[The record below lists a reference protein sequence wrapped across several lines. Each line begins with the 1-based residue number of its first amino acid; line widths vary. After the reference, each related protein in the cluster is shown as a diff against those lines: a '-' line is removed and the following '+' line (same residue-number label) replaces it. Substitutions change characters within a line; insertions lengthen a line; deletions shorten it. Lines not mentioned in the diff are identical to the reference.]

1 MTKTLSFALVA
12 LLAAPALAQTS
23 RPDLSANP
31 LAVKAATPAPAAA
44 PAPAAPVTTG
54 DYATFETSAGK
65 IGVKFYGDR
74 APKTVAN
81 FIGLAT
87 GTKESTDPRTRQKA
101 KRPFYDGTVF
111 HRVIPRFMIQGGDPT
126 GTGTGDP
133 GYKFADEFRAD
144 DSFKPGH
151 LAMANSGPNTNGS
164 QFFITEVATTH
175 LNGKHTIF
183 GEVICGFELVGRIA
197 RAGNGATRLD
207 KVVISATAP
216 TCK

>member
-1 MTKTLSFALVA
+1 V
-12 LLAAPALAQTS
+12 
-23 RPDLSANP
+23 
-31 LAVKAATPAPAAA
+31 
-44 PAPAAPVTTG
+44 
-54 DYATFETSAGK
+54 TSAGK
-65 IGVKFYGDR
+65 IGVKFYVDR

-87 GTKESTDPRTRQKA
+87 GTKESVDPRNGQRA
-101 KRPFYDGTVF
+101 KKPFYDGTTF

-133 GYKFADEFRAD
+133 GYKFADEVHAD
-144 DSFKPGH
+144 DAFKPGH

-183 GEVICGFELVGRIA
+183 GEVVCGFDLVSRIA

>member
-1 MTKTLSFALVA
+1 MTKPITFALVA
-12 LLAAPALAQTS
+12 MLAAPAIAQTS
-23 RPDLSANP
+23 KPDLSPN
-31 LAVKAATPAPAAA
+31 LAGIKPAA
-44 PAPAAPVTTG
+44 PAPAAASATTG

-65 IGVKFYGDR
+65 IGVRFYTDR

-87 GTKESTDPRTRQKA
+87 GTKESVDPRTHQKG
-101 KRPFYDGTVF
+101 KRRFYDGTVF

-133 GYKFADEFRAD
+133 GYKFADEVHASD
-144 DSFKPGH
+144 QFKPGN
-151 LAMANSGPNTNGS
+151 LAMANSGPDTNGS
-164 QFFITEVATTH
+164 QFFITEVATPH

-183 GEVICGFELVGRIA
+183 GEVVCGFDLVPRIA

-207 KVVISATAP
+207 RVVISATPP

>member
-1 MTKTLSFALVA
+1 MTKPITFALVA
-12 LLAAPALAQTS
+12 LFAAPAFAQTS
-23 RPDLSANP
+23 KPDLSANP

-44 PAPAAPVTTG
+44 PVTTG
-54 DYATFETSAGK
+54 DYATFETSAGR
-65 IGVKFYGDR
+65 IGVKFYVDR

-87 GTKESTDPRTRQKA
+87 GTKESVDPRSG
-101 KRPFYDGTVF
+101 KRGKKPFYDGTVF
-111 HRVIPRFMIQGGDPT
+111 HRGIPRFMIQGGDPT

-133 GYKFADEFRAD
+133 GYKFADEVHPTD
-144 DSFKPGH
+144 DFKPGH

-183 GEVICGFELVGRIA
+183 GEVVCGFDLVPRIA

-207 KVVISATAP
+207 KVVVSATAP

>member
-1 MTKTLSFALVA
+1 MTKPIAFALAA
-12 LLAAPALAQTS
+12 LLAVPAFAQTAK
-23 RPDLSANP
+23 PDLSANP
-31 LAVKAATPAPAAA
+31 LAVKPTPPAPAA
-44 PAPAAPVTTG
+44 APAAPVTTG

-65 IGVKFYGDR
+65 IGVRFYADR

-87 GTKESTDPRTRQKA
+87 GTKESTDPRTHQKG

-133 GYKFADEFRAD
+133 GYKFADEIHAD
-144 DSFKPGH
+144 DAFKAGH

-164 QFFITEVATTH
+164 QFFITEVATPH

-183 GEVICGFELVGRIA
+183 GEVVCGLDLVSRIA
-197 RAGNGATRLD
+197 RAGNGVTRLD
-207 KVVISATAP
+207 KVVISATPP

>member
-1 MTKTLSFALVA
+1 MTKPITLARGA
-12 LLAAPALAQTS
+12 LLAAPAFAQTS
-23 RPDLSANP
+23 KPDLSANP
-31 LAVKAATPAPAAA
+31 LAVKAAAPAPA
-44 PAPAAPVTTG
+44 PPAAPVTTG
-54 DYATFETSAGK
+54 DYATLETSAGK
-65 IGVKFYGDR
+65 IGVRFYADR

-87 GTKESTDPRTRQKA
+87 GTKESVDPRTRQRA
-101 KRPFYDGTVF
+101 KKPFYDGTVF

-133 GYKFADEFRAD
+133 GYKFADEVHAD
-144 DSFKPGH
+144 DQFKPGH
-151 LAMANSGPNTNGS
+151 LAMANSGPDTNGS
-164 QFFITEVATTH
+164 QFFITEVATSH

-183 GEVICGFELVGRIA
+183 GEVVCGFDLVSRIA

-216 TCK
+216 NCK

>member
-1 MTKTLSFALVA
+1 MTKPITLALVA

-23 RPDLSANP
+23 KPDLSANP
-31 LAVKAATPAPAAA
+31 LAVKAATPAAA
-44 PAPAAPVTTG
+44 PAPVTAG

-65 IGVKFYGDR
+65 IGVKLYADR

-87 GTKESTDPRTRQKA
+87 GTKESVDPRTGQKG
-101 KRPFYDGTVF
+101 KRRFYDGTVF

-133 GYKFADEFRAD
+133 GYRFADETSPSD
-144 DSFKPGH
+144 QFKPGS

-164 QFFITEVATTH
+164 QFFITEVATSH

-183 GEVICGFELVGRIA
+183 GEVVCGFDLVPRIA
-197 RAGNGATRLD
+197 KAGNGATRLD
-207 KVVISATAP
+207 RVVISATAP

>member
-1 MTKTLSFALVA
+1 MTKPIAFALAV
-12 LLAAPALAQTS
+12 LLAAPALAQS
-23 RPDLSANP
+23 SKPDLSANP

-44 PAPAAPVTTG
+44 PAAPVTSG

-65 IGVKFYGDR
+65 IGVKLYADR

-87 GTKESTDPRTRQKA
+87 GTKESVDPRTRQKGM
-101 KRPFYDGTVF
+101 KPFYDGTTF

-126 GTGTGDP
+126 GTGTGDA
-133 GYKFADEFRAD
+133 GYKFADEFHAD
-144 DSFKPGH
+144 DQFKPGH

-175 LNGKHTIF
+175 LNGRHTIF
-183 GEVICGFELVGRIA
+183 GEVVCGLDLVGRIA

>member
-23 RPDLSANP
+23 KPDLSANP
-31 LAVKAATPAPAAA
+31 LAVKAATPAPAA
-44 PAPAAPVTTG
+44 APAAPVTTG

-65 IGVKFYGDR
+65 IGVKFYADR

-87 GTKESTDPRTRQKA
+87 GTKESTDPRTRQKG
-101 KRPFYDGTVF
+101 KKPFYDGTVF

-133 GYKFADEFRAD
+133 GYKFADEFHAD
-144 DSFKPGH
+144 DNFKPGH

-183 GEVICGFELVGRIA
+183 GEVVCNFELVGRIA

-207 KVVISATAP
+207 KVVISATPP

>member
-1 MTKTLSFALVA
+1 MTTHVA
-12 LLAAPALAQTS
+12 LALAAFLAAPALAQS
-23 RPDLSANP
+23 SKPDLSANP
-31 LAVKAATPAPAAA
+31 MAVKATTPAP
-44 PAPAAPVTTG
+44 PPAARAATG

-65 IGVKFYGDR
+65 IGVRFYADR

-81 FIGLAT
+81 FIGLAS
-87 GTKESTDPRTRQKA
+87 GTKESVDPRTGQRGK
-101 KRPFYDGTVF
+101 KPFYDGTVF

-133 GYKFADEFRAD
+133 GYKFADEVHPSDA
-144 DSFKPGH
+144 FKPGH

-183 GEVICGFELVGRIA
+183 GEVVCGLDLVSRIA

-207 KVVISATAP
+207 KVLISAPPP
-216 TCK
+216 TCQ

>member
-1 MTKTLSFALVA
+1 MTKTITLALAA
-12 LLAAPALAQTS
+12 LLAAPAFAQS
-23 RPDLSANP
+23 SPKPDLTANP
-31 LAVKAATPAPAAA
+31 LAVKAAPPAPAAS
-44 PAPAAPVTTG
+44 APVTTG
-54 DYATFETSAGK
+54 GYATFDTSAGK
-65 IGVKFYGDR
+65 IGVRFYVDR

-87 GTKESTDPRTRQKA
+87 GTKESVNPRTRQKG
-101 KRPFYDGTVF
+101 KTPFYDGTVF

-133 GYKFADEFRAD
+133 GYKFADEVSAS

-183 GEVICGFELVGRIA
+183 GEVVCGLDLVSRIA

-207 KVVISATAP
+207 HVVISATPP

>member
-1 MTKTLSFALVA
+1 MTKPIALA
-12 LLAAPALAQTS
+12 LAAFLAAPVLAQTS
-23 RPDLSANP
+23 RPDLTANP
-31 LAVKAATPAPAAA
+31 MAVKAATPAPTA
-44 PAPAAPVTTG
+44 PPVTTG

-65 IGVKFYGDR
+65 IGVKFYADR

-87 GTKESTDPRTRQKA
+87 GTKESVNPRTGQRGK
-101 KRPFYDGTVF
+101 KPFYDGTTF
-111 HRVIPRFMIQGGDPT
+111 HRVIPNFMIQGGDPT

-133 GYKFADEFRAD
+133 GYKFADEVHASD
-144 DSFKPGH
+144 QFKPGH

-183 GEVICGFELVGRIA
+183 GEVVCGFDLVPRIA

-207 KVVISATAP
+207 RVVISAAPP

>member
-1 MTKTLSFALVA
+1 MTKPVTLALVA

-23 RPDLSANP
+23 KPDLSANP
-31 LAVKAATPAPAAA
+31 MAVKAATPP
-44 PAPAAPVTTG
+44 PAPAAPTVTTG
-54 DYATFETSAGK
+54 GFATLETSAGK
-65 IGVKFYGDR
+65 IGVKFYADR
-74 APKTVAN
+74 APNTVAN

-87 GTKESTDPRTRQKA
+87 GTKESVDPRTGKRG

-111 HRVIPRFMIQGGDPT
+111 HRVIPGFMIQGGDPT
-126 GTGTGDP
+126 GTGRGDP
-133 GYKFADEFRAD
+133 GYKFADEVHASD
-144 DSFKPGH
+144 QFKPGH

-164 QFFITEVATTH
+164 QFFITEVATSH

-183 GEVICGFELVGRIA
+183 GEVVCGFDLVPRIA

-207 KVVISATAP
+207 RVVISATAP

>member
-1 MTKTLSFALVA
+1 MTKTITLALVA
-12 LLAAPALAQTS
+12 MLAAPALAQTS
-23 RPDLSANP
+23 KPDLSANP

-44 PAPAAPVTTG
+44 PAVTTG

-65 IGVKFYGDR
+65 IGVKFYVDR

-87 GTKESTDPRTRQKA
+87 GTRESVDPRTGQKGL
-101 KRPFYDGTVF
+101 KRFYDGTVF
-111 HRVIPRFMIQGGDPT
+111 HRVIPNFMIQGGDPT
-126 GTGTGDP
+126 GTGRGDP
-133 GYKFADEFRAD
+133 GYKFADEVHPND
-144 DSFKPGH
+144 QFKPGH

-183 GEVICGFELVGRIA
+183 GEVVCGFDLVPRIA